1 MKLILLGGPGV
12 GKGTQASLL
21 ERHLKVPH
29 ISTGEIFRENI
40 RAGTPL
46 GVKVREYI
54 EAGKLVPDDITVEM
68 VSNRLFEDDCNS
80 GYILDG
86 FPRTIPQAEA
96 IGKILRQAGT
106 DIDFI
111 LSIEL
116 PDDEI
121 VKRLAGR
128 RVCPGCGETYH
139 IDYKPSGRKDYCDKC
154 GVKLLQRSDD
164 HEQTIRERLANYHR
178 QTAPLLD
185 YYGNTGK
192 LRVIN
197 GEGGIDDV
205 FSRIMAVLG
214 EK

>member
-1 MKLILLGGPGV
+1 MKLVLLGGPGV

-21 ERHLKVPH
+21 EGHLKVPH

-164 HEQTIRERLANYHR
+164 HEQTIRRDLQIITGRPLRCLTTTGTPANCG
-178 QTAPLLD
+178 LLMV
-185 YYGNTGK
+185 K
-192 LRVIN
+192 
-197 GEGGIDDV
+197 
-205 FSRIMAVLG
+205 AA
-214 EK
+214 

>member
-1 MKLILLGGPGV
+1 MRLILLGGPGV

-21 ERHLKVPH
+21 EEHLKVPH

-68 VSNRLFEDDCNS
+68 VSNRLLEDDCNS

-116 PDDEI
+116 PDDVI

-128 RVCPGCGETYH
+128 RVCPDCGETYH

-154 GVKLLQRSDD
+154 GAKLLQRSDD

-185 YYGNTGK
+185 YYGKTGK